1 MHIVICNTH
10 ANFNLYTHS
19 QVNLNTLPAQLGSSD
34 TNTVSMNEK
43 EGPLT
48 SKQFKH
54 FNALIMKRL
63 QEEGT
68 TSMSCTDQLIN
79 QYFNTC
85 EVMQE
90 DDSPIIYWLQRKE
103 LYKELATL
111 ALDISASSVPVER
124 AFSTARERIS
134 TKRNRL
140 TNQNFETEVLIKTT
154 SITLYCNK
162 IEKY

>member
-1 MHIVICNTH
+1 MHIVICNIH
-10 ANFNLYTHS
+10 AHFNFHTHS
-19 QVNLNTLPAQLGSSD
+19 QVNSNALPAQLGPSD

-43 EGPLT
+43 EGPPP

-54 FNALIMKRL
+54 FNALIMKLL

-111 ALDISASSVPVER
+111 ALDISAPSAPV
-124 AFSTARERIS
+124 
-134 TKRNRL
+134 
-140 TNQNFETEVLIKTT
+140 
-154 SITLYCNK
+154 
-162 IEKY
+162 